1 MPLRHSWLFSRCIN
15 SDNRRLRFVPHTS
28 GKREPCGFKKG
39 GGAPSPSS
47 DRPGGTSIAVRLL
60 IGSVLPGTVLESNHG
75 KKIPHLIDCPGGKR
89 RRRAGAVAGL
99 RTATGGAGTRLGYER
114 RAGAEEH
121 RGRSEKTVIDLDTLD
136 AAAAL

>member
-15 SDNRRLRFVPHTS
+15 SDNWGSRFVPHTS
-28 GKREPCGFKKG
+28 RKPEPCGFKKG

-47 DRPGGTSIAVRLL
+47 DRPGGTSRAVRLL
-60 IGSVLPGTVLESNHG
+60 IGWAFVLESNHVN
-75 KKIPHLIDCPGGKR
+75 KIPHLIDCPGGKR

-114 RAGAEEH
+114 GAGAEEH
-121 RGRSEKTVIDLDTLD
+121 GG
-136 AAAAL
+136 